1 MILGFIA
8 ILAKKLVKV
17 RKIKVEAINID
28 RILQHHREEEKRRLS
43 SIYGL
48 GTLMNYETLN
58 NQDNSIVDFSNKE
71 ATNFYELYRILSQEN
86 YELGKSVSDFIKNFC
101 EENCNIEE
109 SSKNIPKQMESILK
123 FIETCVLA
131 FFCYF
136 NYGKSNT
143 EKMLPYVRPAVENIV
158 FKKLSETL
166 IELYS
171 FKFSAENLKFVEA
184 QENIKTHMSS
194 EQIME
199 YLEINKKFRV
209 CDKYRIPFKATI
221 DYINKIEYEHTP
233 KDKFETLMRANLEL
247 RKEILD
253 ITRGKVFESFCYF
266 FFYAL
271 INLILRVCF
280 FVC

>member
-1 MILGFIA
+1 MILGFIS

-28 RILQHHREEEKRRLS
+28 HILKQHREEEKRRLS
-43 SIYGL
+43 SIYGF
-48 GTLMNYETLN
+48 GTLMNYESLN
-58 NQDNSIVDFSNKE
+58 NEDNSIVDFSNKE

-86 YELGKSVSDFIKNFC
+86 YELGKSVSDFIKNFY
-101 EENCNIEE
+101 EENSNIEE
-109 SSKNIPKQMESILK
+109 SSKNIPKQMETVLK
-123 FIETCVLA
+123 FIDSCVSA

-158 FKKLSETL
+158 FKKLADVL
-166 IELYS
+166 IALYS
-171 FKFSAENLKFVEA
+171 YKFSAENLKFVEA
-184 QENIKTHMSS
+184 QENIRLNMST
-194 EQIME
+194 EEIME

-209 CDKYRIPFKATI
+209 NDKFRIPFKATI

-253 ITRGKVFESFCYF
+253 ITRGKV
-266 FFYAL
+266 
-271 INLILRVCF
+271 IIIL
-280 FVC
+280 